1 MNAKL
6 LEERTVFHIGT
17 PARVERVRFAPDW
30 GVANLIIPGAIIPFC
45 IFHPK
50 EAKRPMI
57 LAVVCL
63 VVFIILWVYARHGS
77 HARPRI
83 DVAPALPAS
92 ATDAILH
99 LKLAS
104 FNAASQTGS
113 TISSILS
120 QKDRVMFADPSH
132 GLFDEERLIA
142 IRADGF
148 VIQFIHRES
157 GETRTNLVLFPYGQ
171 VTETNTMGWT
181 IVGSY

>member
-17 PARVERVRFAPDW
+17 PARVERVRLAPDW

-83 DVAPALPAS
+83 DVAPAVPA
-92 ATDAILH
+92 
-99 LKLAS
+99 
-104 FNAASQTGS
+104 
-113 TISSILS
+113 
-120 QKDRVMFADPSH
+120 
-132 GLFDEERLIA
+132 
-142 IRADGF
+142 
-148 VIQFIHRES
+148 
-157 GETRTNLVLFPYGQ
+157 
-171 VTETNTMGWT
+171 
-181 IVGSY
+181 